1 MMLKSVIHVPTFLV
15 TIVMSFL
22 LVFIFITFRINLP
35 LDCNFKKKL
44 REKYI
49 NSAKT
54 GDILAVAYGSKRA
67 GLVKVFTGSMWAH
80 SATIIKNENQSYV
93 LEVARYSMNKRGIM
107 VMPLD
112 KWLSK
117 NGNNKIAVSCYL
129 GVPIPDY
136 RIADFLENNEKIREE
151 MNVANWLNA
160 MVKRSYTPQNK
171 KKMFCS
177 ELVCYFLQQ
186 TGIMKKKYR
195 PSGYKPWEL
204 LYGNIP
210 LSRGCTYSKPSLL
223 IE

>member
-1 MMLKSVIHVPTFLV
+1 MTLKSVIHVPTFLITV
-15 TIVMSFL
+15 IMSFL
-22 LVFIFITFRINLP
+22 LVFIFITLRMNLP
-35 LDCNFKKKL
+35 LDCNFRKKSK
-44 REKYI
+44 EKFI

-80 SATIIKNENQSYV
+80 SAIIIKNENQSYV

-117 NGNNKIAVSCYL
+117 NGNNKIAVSRYL
-129 GVPIPDY
+129 GTPIANSY
-136 RIADFLENNEKIREE
+136 ISHFLEKNEKIREE
-151 MNVANWLNA
+151 MNVANWLSA
-160 MVKRSYTPQNK
+160 MVKRSYIPQNK

-177 ELVCYFLQQ
+177 ELVCYFLQEI
-186 TGIMKKKYR
+186 GIMRKKYR

-210 LSRGCTYSKPSLL
+210 LSTGCTYDKPFLL